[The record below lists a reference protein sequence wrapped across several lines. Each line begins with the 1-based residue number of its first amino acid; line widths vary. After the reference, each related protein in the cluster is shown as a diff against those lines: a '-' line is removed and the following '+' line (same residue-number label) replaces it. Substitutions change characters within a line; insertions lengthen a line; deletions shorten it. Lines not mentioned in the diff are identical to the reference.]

1 MATKKAEEEKVISQN
16 NQSGFLRD
24 GLLTEAGVIGAS
36 LFVVGAT
43 LMQFELKGI
52 TDKKWW
58 PYAGLF
64 VAGASL
70 HLIYE
75 ALGLNRKYCETAFE
89 AEKMKNRLDK
99 EFKKLKPKYDT
110 WRGKGQLG

>member
-1 MATKKAEEEKVISQN
+1 MNSKELRIR
-16 NQSGFLRD
+16 SGGR
-24 GLLTEAGVIGAS
+24 
-36 LFVVGAT
+36 
-43 LMQFELKGI
+43 
-52 TDKKWW
+52 
-58 PYAGLF
+58 YAGLF

-89 AEKMKNRLDK
+89 AEKINRLDK

-110 WRGKGQLG
+110 WREKVNWDKKDPKRPRKDDWKKDIEWEDELSLEASTEGYIGGWSE